1 MDNVTQILQ
10 QIHSGQEQAQG
21 RLLEAVY
28 AELRQIAAAQMAQE
42 KPGQTLQPTALVH
55 EAWLRLMKPSS
66 SQETS
71 SVPFLAGEIGSNRRY
86 FFAAAAQAM
95 RRILVERAR
104 RKRRLKHGGSMKQQV
119 YPVELAILPEPDQQL
134 LGLDAALVRL
144 AEVHPLKAQLVELRY
159 FAGLS
164 SEQIAD
170 VIGKTPVATRKMQ
183 SRAIAKL
190 RKLLEE
196 TKS

>member
-1 MDNVTQILQ
+1 MDNVTQILE

-28 AELRQIAAAQMAQE
+28 AELRQMAAVQMSQE

-66 SQETS
+66 SQES
-71 SVPFLAGEIGSNRRY
+71 SSLPSLAGEIGSNRRY

-134 LGLDAALVRL
+134 LELDAALVRL

-159 FAGLS
+159 FAGLTS
-164 SEQIAD
+164 DEAAVHLGISPATAD
-170 VIGKTPVATRKMQ
+170 RHWVFA
-183 SRAIAKL
+183 RAWLQRAMTDEK
-190 RKLLEE
+190 
-196 TKS
+196 